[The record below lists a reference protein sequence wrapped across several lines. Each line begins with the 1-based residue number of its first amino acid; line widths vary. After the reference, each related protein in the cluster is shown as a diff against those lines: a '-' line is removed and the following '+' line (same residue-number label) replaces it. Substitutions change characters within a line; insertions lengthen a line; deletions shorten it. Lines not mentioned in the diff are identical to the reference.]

1 MATLRITTQ
10 YYENYSDSQTPHWKP
25 KGGQTFIIKDIEGDM
40 IMYCDNL
47 TEVCTNLISAKTND
61 HVKYEYRD
69 HEVDFIGDEEISVA
83 ELTKE
88 IRDQFNKEGNYAT
101 NDIPGF
107 EGTLEKLNALTIFSQ
122 SDESL
127 ITRHKT
133 KLSSEFSEN
142 DIMCSADLDNE
153 WANESE

>member
-25 KGGQTFIIKDIEGDM
+25 KGRQTFIIKDIEGDM
-40 IMYCDNL
+40 IIYCDNL
-47 TEVCTNLISAKTND
+47 TEVCKNLISAKTND
-61 HVKYEYRD
+61 HFKYEYIN
-69 HEVDFIGDEEISVA
+69 HEVDFIGDEEISVT

-88 IRDQFNKEGNYAT
+88 VRDQFNGEGKYAP

-107 EGTLEKLNALTIFSQ
+107 EGTLEKLNELTIQ
-122 SDESL
+122 
-127 ITRHKT
+127 
-133 KLSSEFSEN
+133 
-142 DIMCSADLDNE
+142 CSKELDNE

>member
-47 TEVCTNLISAKTND
+47 TEICSNLISAKSNE
-61 HVKYEYRD
+61 HFKYDYLE
-69 HEVDFIGDEEISVA
+69 HTVDFIEDEEISVA

-88 IRDQFNKEGNYAT
+88 VRDQFNGEGKYAP

-107 EGTLEKLNALTIFSQ
+107 EGTLEKLNELT
-122 SDESL
+122 
-127 ITRHKT
+127 TV
-133 KLSSEFSEN
+133 
-142 DIMCSADLDNE
+142 MCSKELDNE

>member
-1 MATLRITTQ
+1 MATLRIFTQ
-10 YYENYSDSQTPHWKP
+10 YYENYSDTKTPHWKP

-47 TEVCTNLISAKTND
+47 TEVCSNLVSTKSNE
-61 HVKYEYRD
+61 H
-69 HEVDFIGDEEISVA
+69 EEISVA

-107 EGTLEKLNALTIFSQ
+107 EGTLEKLNELT
-122 SDESL
+122 
-127 ITRHKT
+127 
-133 KLSSEFSEN
+133 
-142 DIMCSADLDNE
+142 IMCSKELDNE

>member
-1 MATLRITTQ
+1 MATLRISTQ

-47 TEVCTNLISAKTND
+47 TEVCKNLISAKTND

-88 IRDQFNKEGNYAT
+88 VRDQFNGEGKYAP

-107 EGTLEKLNALTIFSQ
+107 EGTLEKLNELT
-122 SDESL
+122 
-127 ITRHKT
+127 
-133 KLSSEFSEN
+133 
-142 DIMCSADLDNE
+142 IMCSKELDNE

>member
-10 YYENYSDSQTPHWKP
+10 YYENYSDTQTPHWKP

-47 TEVCTNLISAKTND
+47 TEVCKNLVSAKSNE
-61 HVKYEYRD
+61 HAKYDYRD
-69 HEVDFIGDEEISVA
+69 HEVDFIGDEEISVT

-88 IRDQFNKEGNYAT
+88 IREQFNGEVKYAP

-107 EGTLEKLNALTIFSQ
+107 EGTLEKLNDLT
-122 SDESL
+122 
-127 ITRHKT
+127 
-133 KLSSEFSEN
+133 
-142 DIMCSADLDNE
+142 IMCSADLDNE
-153 WANESE
+153 MANESENI

>member
-40 IMYCDNL
+40 IIYCDNL
-47 TEVCTNLISAKTND
+47 TEVCKNLISAKTND
-61 HVKYEYRD
+61 HFKYEYIN
-69 HEVDFIGDEEISVA
+69 HEVDFIGDEEISVT

-88 IRDQFNKEGNYAT
+88 VRDQFNGEGKYAP

-107 EGTLEKLNALTIFSQ
+107 EGTLEKLNELT
-122 SDESL
+122 
-127 ITRHKT
+127 
-133 KLSSEFSEN
+133 
-142 DIMCSADLDNE
+142 IMCSKELDNE

>member
-47 TEVCTNLISAKTND
+47 TEVCSNLISAKSNE
-61 HVKYEYRD
+61 HFKYDYLE
-69 HEVDFIGDEEISVA
+69 HTVDFIEDEEISVA

-88 IRDQFNKEGNYAT
+88 VRDQFNGEGKYAP

-107 EGTLEKLNALTIFSQ
+107 EGTLEKLNELT
-122 SDESL
+122 
-127 ITRHKT
+127 TV
-133 KLSSEFSEN
+133 
-142 DIMCSADLDNE
+142 MCSKELDNE

>member
-10 YYENYSDSQTPHWKP
+10 YYENYSDTQSPHWKP

-88 IRDQFNKEGNYAT
+88 VRDQFNGEGKYAP

-107 EGTLEKLNALTIFSQ
+107 EGTLEKLNELT
-122 SDESL
+122 
-127 ITRHKT
+127 
-133 KLSSEFSEN
+133 
-142 DIMCSADLDNE
+142 IMCSKELDNE

>member
-1 MATLRITTQ
+1 MATLRIFTQ

-47 TEVCTNLISAKTND
+47 TEVCSNLNICKKLMNMS
-61 HVKYEYRD
+61 KYEYRE

-88 IRDQFNKEGNYAT
+88 IRDQFNNEGKYAT

-107 EGTLEKLNALTIFSQ
+107 EGTLENLNALTILSQ
-122 SDESL
+122 SDD
-127 ITRHKT
+127 IANYKT
-133 KLSSEFSEN
+133 
-142 DIMCSADLDNE
+142 
-153 WANESE
+153 

>member
-47 TEVCTNLISAKTND
+47 TEVCKNLISAKTND
-61 HVKYEYRD
+61 HFKYEYIN
-69 HEVDFIGDEEISVA
+69 HEVDFIGDEEISVT

-88 IRDQFNKEGNYAT
+88 VRDQFNGEGKYAP

-107 EGTLEKLNALTIFSQ
+107 EGTLEKLNALTI
-122 SDESL
+122 
-127 ITRHKT
+127 
-133 KLSSEFSEN
+133 
-142 DIMCSADLDNE
+142 MCSKELDNE

>member
-1 MATLRITTQ
+1 MATLRIFTQ
-10 YYENYSDSQTPHWKP
+10 YYENYSDTQTPHWKP

-47 TEVCTNLISAKTND
+47 KEVCSNLVSAKSNE
-61 HVKYEYRD
+61 HFKYEYRE

-88 IRDQFNKEGNYAT
+88 VRDQFNGEGKYAP

-107 EGTLEKLNALTIFSQ
+107 EGTLENLNKLCDDMISHANSAGTVV
-122 SDESL
+122 E
-127 ITRHKT
+127 
-133 KLSSEFSEN
+133 
-142 DIMCSADLDNE
+142 CSADLDNE

>member
-10 YYENYSDSQTPHWKP
+10 YYENYSDTQTPHWKP

-47 TEVCTNLISAKTND
+47 KEVCSNLVSAKCNE
-61 HVKYEYRD
+61 HFKYEYRE
-69 HEVDFIGDEEISVA
+69 HEVDFIGDEEISVT

-88 IRDQFNKEGNYAT
+88 IREQFSGEGKYAP

-107 EGTLEKLNALTIFSQ
+107 EGTLEKLNDLT
-122 SDESL
+122 
-127 ITRHKT
+127 
-133 KLSSEFSEN
+133 
-142 DIMCSADLDNE
+142 IMCSADLDNE
-153 WANESE
+153 MANESENI

>member
-40 IMYCDNL
+40 IIYCDNL
-47 TEVCTNLISAKTND
+47 TEVCKNLISAKTND
-61 HVKYEYRD
+61 HFKYEYIN
-69 HEVDFIGDEEISVA
+69 HEVDFIGDEEISVT

-88 IRDQFNKEGNYAT
+88 VRDQFNGEGKYAP

-107 EGTLEKLNALTIFSQ
+107 EGTLEKLNALTV
-122 SDESL
+122 
-127 ITRHKT
+127 
-133 KLSSEFSEN
+133 
-142 DIMCSADLDNE
+142 MCSKELDNE

>member
-88 IRDQFNKEGNYAT
+88 VRDQFNGEGKYAP

-107 EGTLEKLNALTIFSQ
+107 EGTLEKLNELT
-122 SDESL
+122 
-127 ITRHKT
+127 
-133 KLSSEFSEN
+133 
-142 DIMCSADLDNE
+142 IMCSKELDNE

>member
-25 KGGQTFIIKDIEGDM
+25 KGGQTFIIKDILGDM

-47 TEVCTNLISAKTND
+47 TEVCTNLISAKSND
-61 HVKYEYRD
+61 HFKYEYIT
-69 HEVDFIGDEEISVA
+69 HEVDFIGDEEISVE

-88 IRDQFNKEGNYAT
+88 VRDQFNGEGKYAP

-107 EGTLEKLNALTIFSQ
+107 EGTLEKLNELT
-122 SDESL
+122 
-127 ITRHKT
+127 
-133 KLSSEFSEN
+133 
-142 DIMCSADLDNE
+142 IMCSKELDNE

>member
-47 TEVCTNLISAKTND
+47 TEVCKNLISAKTND
-61 HVKYEYRD
+61 HFKYEYID
-69 HEVDFIGDEEISVA
+69 HEVDFIGDEEISVT

-88 IRDQFNKEGNYAT
+88 VRDQFNGEGKYAP

-107 EGTLEKLNALTIFSQ
+107 EGTLEKLNELT
-122 SDESL
+122 
-127 ITRHKT
+127 
-133 KLSSEFSEN
+133 
-142 DIMCSADLDNE
+142 IMCSKELDNE

>member
-1 MATLRITTQ
+1 MATLRIFTQ
-10 YYENYSDSQTPHWKP
+10 YYENYSDTQTPYWKP

-47 TEVCTNLISAKTND
+47 KEVCSNLVSAKSNE

-69 HEVDFIGDEEISVA
+69 HDVDFIGDEEISIA

-88 IRDQFNKEGNYAT
+88 VRDQFKGEGKYAPK
-101 NDIPGF
+101 DIPGF
-107 EGTLEKLNALTIFSQ
+107 EGTLDKLNDLCDNMISHANSAGTVI
-122 SDESL
+122 E
-127 ITRHKT
+127 
-133 KLSSEFSEN
+133 
-142 DIMCSADLDNE
+142 CSADLDNE

>member
-47 TEVCTNLISAKTND
+47 KEVCSNLISAKSNI
-61 HVKYEYRD
+61 HFKYDYLE
-69 HEVDFIGDEEISVA
+69 HTVDFIEDEEISVA

-88 IRDQFNKEGNYAT
+88 VRDQFNGEGKYAP

-107 EGTLEKLNALTIFSQ
+107 EGTLEKLNELTIQ
-122 SDESL
+122 
-127 ITRHKT
+127 
-133 KLSSEFSEN
+133 
-142 DIMCSADLDNE
+142 CSKELDNE

>member
-47 TEVCTNLISAKTND
+47 TEVCKNLISAKTND
-61 HVKYEYRD
+61 HFKYEYIN
-69 HEVDFIGDEEISVA
+69 HEVDFIGDEEISVT

-88 IRDQFNKEGNYAT
+88 VRDQFNGEGKYAP

-107 EGTLEKLNALTIFSQ
+107 EGTLEKLNELT
-122 SDESL
+122 
-127 ITRHKT
+127 
-133 KLSSEFSEN
+133 
-142 DIMCSADLDNE
+142 IMCSKELDNE